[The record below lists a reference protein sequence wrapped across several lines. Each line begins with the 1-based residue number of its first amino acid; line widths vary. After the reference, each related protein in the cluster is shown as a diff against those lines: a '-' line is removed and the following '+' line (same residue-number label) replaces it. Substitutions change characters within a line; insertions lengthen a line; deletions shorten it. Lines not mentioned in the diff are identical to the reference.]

1 MDKLHLLQ
9 FLREAGLSRIL
20 PQVER
25 LLLPSIRLIAQAS
38 DDAQIPVGASKLGG
52 LPDLP
57 ADIAWPQCK
66 SMSPDET
73 YFIDVQ
79 RQGGPLWFLLQVN
92 LADTASMDSEAALPN
107 TGMLYF
113 FAALWKDGFPM
124 DGITPDCW
132 KVIYYDGKPSLLR
145 RTPVPAIPEG
155 LRNAL
160 ELESY
165 LSAEFQ
171 IKPCAFE
178 FEQFYALPRTA
189 IGNIGLND
197 LETEAVQS
205 TLYDLTRGKSREPSH
220 LLLGKAQEVQY
231 DMEGLCESS
240 QPENR
245 HTWEEWHIMSS
256 AEQRQYEVDMDA
268 KGKENWRLLFQ
279 VDTDP
284 DIGLEWQAYGRGYF
298 WIRKEDLAAR
308 NFDRVCLVTQHT

>member
-1 MDKLHLLQ
+1 MNRQQVLERIH
-9 FLREAGLSRIL
+9 EAGLSRIADD
-20 PQVER
+20 VEA
-25 LLLPSIRLIAQAS
+25 LLKPSIRLIAHVS

-57 ADIAWPQCK
+57 AHVAWPQCK

-73 YFIDVQ
+73 YWIDVQ

-92 LADTASMDSEAALPN
+92 LTDTASMDSEATLPHA
-107 TGMLYF
+107 GMLYF

-132 KVIYYDGKPSLLR
+132 KVIYYDGDLTSLR
-145 RTPVPAIPEG
+145 RTPVPVIPEG

-171 IKPCAFE
+171 IKPCTFE
-178 FEQFYALPRTA
+178 LEPYYALPA
-189 IGNIGLND
+189 VALHSIGLD
-197 LETEAVQS
+197 ERETQIAYDK
-205 TLYDLTRGKSREPSH
+205 LYDLTHGKDKEATH
-220 LLLGKAQEVQY
+220 LLLGNAQETQS
-231 DMEGLCESS
+231 DMGWECESA
-240 QPENR
+240 QPEYASVWDN
-245 HTWEEWHIMSS
+245 WHNTSS
-256 AEQRQYEVDMDA
+256 AEHKQFYANMHNQGEKWCLLLQMDNA
-268 KGKENWRLLFQ
+268 
-279 VDTDP
+279 P
-284 DIGLEWQAYGRGYF
+284 DIGLIWEGYGRGYF